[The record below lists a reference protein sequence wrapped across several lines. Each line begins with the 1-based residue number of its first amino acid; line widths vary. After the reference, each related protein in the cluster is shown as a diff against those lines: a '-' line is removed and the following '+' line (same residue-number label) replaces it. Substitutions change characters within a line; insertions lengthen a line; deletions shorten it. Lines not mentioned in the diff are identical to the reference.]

1 MVHEIASMEGQKD
14 HLCTISQVCQGQ
26 NRKYAKTKQDQIASM
41 LTSNRKYGKTKSQV
55 FQNEIASM
63 PPCVFDIFASMP
75 YDKIASMK
83 SK

>member
-1 MVHEIASMEGQKD
+1 
-14 HLCTISQVCQGQ
+14 
-26 NRKYAKTKQDQIASM
+26 M
-41 LTSNRKYGKTKSQV
+41 LTSNRKYDKTKSQV